1 VCECALRLP
10 DNRVEGMLG
19 LGAVNVNPIFMDTT
33 STYCISR
40 YKFSSVFSINDL
52 QRSSSMEK
60 LSRGGE
66 KRTAVWAAHPEE
78 RGSDEV
84 AAPPICA
91 PRVVPHRWVVLDRY
105 NPAGVAAAARR
116 DAAARGRRSV
126 RAADG
131 GVVDVAQ
138 ALHGSPSAPPIIAQ
152 RVARFDHNHAHN
164 CLPSLKLHREI
175 Q

>member
-1 VCECALRLP
+1 MIYIDHP
-10 DNRVEGMLG
+10 
-19 LGAVNVNPIFMDTT
+19 
-33 STYCISR
+33 
-40 YKFSSVFSINDL
+40 
-52 QRSSSMEK
+52 
-60 LSRGGE
+60 
-66 KRTAVWAAHPEE
+66 VWKSY
-78 RGSDEV
+78 REV
-84 AAPPICA
+84 AKRGPLFGQRIPRNAGAMRWLLLPSAP

>member
-1 VCECALRLP
+1 
-10 DNRVEGMLG
+10 MLG

-91 PRVVPHRWVVLDRY
+91 PRVVPHRWVVLDRF